1 MRKSLLRQG
10 HTRGYKNQISSCTAI
25 EPSLGYAVG
34 SCVSCLAL
42 SIGLTTEDRGLVCR
56 TEPCTENNT
65 DSFTTACKSPRR
77 PKAAAR
83 PRSSA
88 EAGMWQG
95 GYAELARRGEAG
107 RRTGWTERPQAWG
120 LGRQTCGGVVA
131 GRCCPEPALC
141 ERNGEAVRYAAV
153 ESLYPDL
160 GGVR

>member
-1 MRKSLLRQG
+1 MKQSFGEEGHAPRGTCQRPSWTEPTVGKGLGSTVLSLAS
-10 HTRGYKNQISSCTAI
+10 I
-25 EPSLGYAVG
+25 
-34 SCVSCLAL
+34 
-42 SIGLTTEDRGLVCR
+42 IGLTTEDRGLVCR
-56 TEPCTENNT
+56 TEPCTDSNA

-120 LGRQTCGGVVA
+120 LGRQTSGGVVV
-131 GRCCPEPALC
+131 GQVRCCPEPALC